1 MWRVSDIY
9 VARFRHGRGVLSAH
23 KRNTIEWEV
32 NANHRCL
39 SPTFVFLCGV
49 KEVHISDNM
58 RESLHAIYVWSF
70 GID

>member
-39 SPTFVFLCGV
+39 SPTFVFTDLSHHRMCRPACGG
-49 KEVHISDNM
+49 S
-58 RESLHAIYVWSF
+58 SF
-70 GID
+70 G